1 MVKESNYASVESYM
15 DVFNAYVAAVS
26 TDMKTSRSMD
36 DLWYTCSEYFS
47 GGSYGRGGRGGGGGR
62 GMSSNRSMTVNIH
75 TRATV
80 QDILSDLARVDHM
93 DETSFFN
100 GV

>member
-1 MVKESNYASVESYM
+1 
-15 DVFNAYVAAVS
+15 
-26 TDMKTSRSMD
+26 
-36 DLWYTCSEYFS
+36 
-47 GGSYGRGGRGGGGGR
+47 
-62 GMSSNRSMTVNIH
+62 MSSNRSMTVNIH